1 MFKMDMVFK
10 VVIIIVVTVYSTDAA
25 CNGNTTQRK
34 VGSDQTEYASSPGY
48 LNSNYTN
55 NLTCRWLFTPKCQNE
70 GRLHVEFVDMDI
82 QRPVDL
88 NCVDYIDLYKGQTP
102 TSGLKIARMCGK
114 PGYEAYHGDIKGN
127 LLIIFHSDATET
139 GKGFYAK
146 ITCIK
151 IEEFPVA
158 AVAVPVTLVSL
169 IVLFCVFKKK
179 QAIAAKRLAEAEA
192 AKKKA
197 EEAKK
202 KAEGAKKNANAA
214 SATKKTATGDKAST
228 SAQATTDAKPATGDN
243 EASKSSPTTD
253 TPKKVQGGA
262 ISAESPTNIA
272 PTTTD
277 IVSATQVS
285 AITPAVDPKPKEQIQ
300 NAMAIPEKKVPC
312 DEILYG
318 TLHWSPNVPLST
330 PAQNGTVNLTQV
342 HVLPASNQMPVM
354 MTNHISQTSN
364 VANNHN
370 DNEPLRFAP
379 PSSMRSGMMTRQQ
392 IPIQHEFCS
401 VDILPPPYSEI

>member
-253 TPKKVQGGA
+253 TPKKVQ
-262 ISAESPTNIA
+262 
-272 PTTTD
+272 
-277 IVSATQVS
+277 
-285 AITPAVDPKPKEQIQ
+285 